1 MTEDRHHLPQR
12 RPNHSLEFEFE
23 GGRYQLTIGYYG
35 DGRIGE
41 VWLNGPRSDSA
52 LYHIT
57 QDACI
62 LISHLL
68 QRFVSPHA
76 IEASLPRK
84 PDGGPASIIGA
95 IILEM
100 VALGD
105 TP

>member
-1 MTEDRHHLPQR
+1 MTEERHPLPQR

-23 GGRYQLTIGYYG
+23 SLRYQLTVGFYG

-68 QRFVSPHA
+68 QRFVSPEM

-84 PDGGPASIIGA
+84 PDGGSASIIGA
-95 IILEM
+95 IILELIAM
-100 VALGD
+100 GASQ
-105 TP
+105 

>member
-23 GGRYQLTIGYYG
+23 GNRYQLTIGYYG

-41 VWLNGPRSDSA
+41 VWLNGPRSDSS

-100 VALGD
+100 IALGD
-105 TP
+105 AP

>member
-1 MTEDRHHLPQR
+1 MTNERTPLPGR

-23 GGRYQLTIGYYG
+23 GLRYQLTVGFYEN
-35 DGRIGE
+35 GRIGE

-68 QRFVSPHA
+68 QRFVSPEL

-84 PDGGPASIIGA
+84 PDGNPTSIIGA
-95 IILEM
+95 IILELIQ
-100 VALGD
+100 LG
-105 TP
+105 TAP

>member
-1 MTEDRHHLPQR
+1 MTEDRHQLPQR

-23 GGRYQLTIGYYG
+23 GSRYQLTIGYYG

-100 VALGD
+100 IALGD
-105 TP
+105 SP